1 MLLLCGRIEF
11 LRFAFFKVSLD
22 LLDILSSV
30 GNDIL
35 KNWFIVAF
43 KFIKKIIFNTEI
55 YKSFVLAKYIV
66 LDVLEQNYNILTY
79 DILRC

>member
-11 LRFAFFKVSLD
+11 LLFAFFKVSLD

-43 KFIKKIIFNTEI
+43 KFIKVIKKIIFNTEI

-66 LDVLEQNYNILTY
+66 LDVLEQNSYM
-79 DILRC
+79 

>member
-11 LRFAFFKVSLD
+11 LLFAFFKVSLD

-35 KNWFIVAF
+35 KNWFIVPF